1 MQYELAP
8 SILSADFSILGQQV
22 NFLEEQGVK
31 WLHIDVMDG
40 NFVPNISLG
49 LPVIASIRK
58 VSGMFF
64 DVHLMIDDPIRYI
77 GDFAKSGADLI
88 TFHVEAASDPAAV
101 IRAIRASGKKVG
113 ISIKPKTPVSAIE
126 PYLADVDMV
135 LVMTVEPGFGGQ
147 SYMIECEKKV
157 TELRQILTERN
168 LPADIE
174 VDGGIAADT
183 IERSIASGANI
194 FVAGSA
200 TFKGDIGANVRM
212 FYDAFEKF
220 GK

>member
-8 SILSADFSILGQQV
+8 SILSADFSVLGQQV

-64 DVHLMIDDPIRYI
+64 DVHLMIVDPVRYI

-101 IRAIRASGKKVG
+101 IRAIRESGKKVG

-147 SYMIECEKKV
+147 SYMIDCEKKV
-157 TELRQILTERN
+157 TELRQILTERE
-168 LPADIE
+168 LPVDIE

-200 TFKGDIGANVRM
+200 TFKGDIAANVRM

>member
-147 SYMIECEKKV
+147 KFMDSSLPKIAYYDAKRK
-157 TELRQILTERN
+157 ELGLDYVIS
-168 LPADIE
+168 
-174 VDGGIAADT
+174 VDGGIGSANAHLVKDAGADM
-183 IERSIASGANI
+183 I
-194 FVAGSA
+194 VAGSA
-200 TFKGDIGANVRM
+200 VFKAADRTAEIKAIQ
-212 FYDAFEKF
+212 A
-220 GK
+220 

>member
-157 TELRQILTERN
+157 TELRQILTERD

-174 VDGGIAADT
+174 VDGGIASDT
-183 IERSIASGANI
+183 IELSIASGANI

>member
-8 SILSADFSILGQQV
+8 AILSADFSILGQQV
-22 NFLEEQGVK
+22 NCLEEQGVK

-157 TELRQILTERN
+157 TELRQILTERD

>member
-135 LVMTVEPGFGGQ
+135 LVMSVNPGFGGQ
-147 SYMIECEKKV
+147 KFIPSAMVKIS
-157 TELRQILTERN
+157 ELDEIRKSEEL
-168 LPADIE
+168 DFVIE
-174 VDGGIAADT
+174 VDGGVSLDNARALEAVGTDIL
-183 IERSIASGANI
+183 
-194 FVAGSA
+194 VAGSA
-200 TFKGDIGANVRM
+200 VFKAEDVPERVRQ
-212 FYDAFEKF
+212 FK
-220 GK
+220 KL

>member
-157 TELRQILTERN
+157 TELRQILTERD

-174 VDGGIAADT
+174 VDGVIAADT

>member
-8 SILSADFSILGQQV
+8 SILSADFSVLGQQV

-64 DVHLMIDDPIRYI
+64 DVHLMIVDPIRYI

-101 IRAIRASGKKVG
+101 IRAIRESGKKVG

-147 SYMIECEKKV
+147 GLREDCLKKLPVLKEMIAETGREI
-157 TELRQILTERN
+157 IL
-168 LPADIE
+168 E
-174 VDGGIAADT
+174 VDGGIKQENAHLAIDAGAEMLVMGTGLFRAKDPKAVVKAVRKAA
-183 IERSIASGANI
+183 E
-194 FVAGSA
+194 
-200 TFKGDIGANVRM
+200 
-212 FYDAFEKF
+212 